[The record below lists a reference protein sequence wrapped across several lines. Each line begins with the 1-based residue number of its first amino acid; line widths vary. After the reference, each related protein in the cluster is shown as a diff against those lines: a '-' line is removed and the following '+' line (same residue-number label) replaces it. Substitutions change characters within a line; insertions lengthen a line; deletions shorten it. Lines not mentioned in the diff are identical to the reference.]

1 MFVDFVPIPDLF
13 SPRENKS
20 WLGKKSELYEL
31 LIDRVWECSPVTVHV
46 VLCPCAGSS
55 PTVLCGTFPH
65 KHSNVRLHIIVW
77 HIRTG
82 IFDICSM
89 GVITSIFGI
98 DAICSRTI
106 GVSYTVRSFF
116 VIVAIY
122 SMFMI
127 SSWRYRYIMLVT
139 WQFPDSFLC
148 RPAPAINSNVWLH
161 YIVTLAVSCIRNS
174 KCMSMTACRT
184 SFSIGK
190 VIFCIVVSW
199 MPVNRT

>member
-1 MFVDFVPIPDLF
+1 MFAICADCSCMAMCRQFPDSAL
-13 SPRENKS
+13 
-20 WLGKKSELYEL
+20 
-31 LIDRVWECSPVTVHV
+31 V
-46 VLCPCAGSS
+46 
-55 PTVLCGTFPH
+55 GTLPH
-65 KHSNVRLHIIVW
+65 KHSNVRLHVIVW
-77 HIRTG
+77 HIRTS
-82 IFDICSM
+82 IFDISSM
-89 GVITSIFGI
+89 GMITSIFGI

-127 SSWRYRYIMLVT
+127 ASWRYRYIMPVT
-139 WQFPDSFLC
+139 RQFPDSSLC

-184 SFSIGK
+184 SFSIVK

-199 MPVNRT
+199 MTVNRT

>member
-1 MFVDFVPIPDLF
+1 MVKVWLCKPAAGQVYPILALILRCIPGLPP
-13 SPRENKS
+13 SLYKLNL
-20 WLGKKSELYEL
+20 WL
-31 LIDRVWECSPVTVHV
+31 CSPS
-46 VLCPCAGSS
+46 VLIVAWWLCFGNS

-139 WQFPDSFLC
+139 WQFPDSFMPSASTYKLQARAAC
-148 RPAPAINSNVWLH
+148 YCELFRCQYRQWLRCGCAS
-161 YIVTLAVSCIRNS
+161 LPQGRCI
-174 KCMSMTACRT
+174 
-184 SFSIGK
+184 
-190 VIFCIVVSW
+190 
-199 MPVNRT
+199 PY

>member
-139 WQFPDSFLC
+139 WQFPDRKIRKDDNLW
-148 RPAPAINSNVWLH
+148 NVFKYWT
-161 YIVTLAVSCIRNS
+161 VR
-174 KCMSMTACRT
+174 
-184 SFSIGK
+184 F
-190 VIFCIVVSW
+190 
-199 MPVNRT
+199 

>member
-1 MFVDFVPIPDLF
+1 MLLWAVPLPVSPMVKVWLCKPASGQVYPILALILRCIPGLPP
-13 SPRENKS
+13 SLYKLNL
-20 WLGKKSELYEL
+20 WLCSLSV
-31 LIDRVWECSPVTVHV
+31 LIVAWW
-46 VLCPCAGSS
+46 LCFGNS
-55 PTVLCGTFPH
+55 PTVLCGTFTH

-139 WQFPDSFLC
+139 WQFPDRATILFYANNKQIYKAAGYC
-148 RPAPAINSNVWLH
+148 ADN
-161 YIVTLAVSCIRNS
+161 
-174 KCMSMTACRT
+174 
-184 SFSIGK
+184 
-190 VIFCIVVSW
+190 
-199 MPVNRT
+199 